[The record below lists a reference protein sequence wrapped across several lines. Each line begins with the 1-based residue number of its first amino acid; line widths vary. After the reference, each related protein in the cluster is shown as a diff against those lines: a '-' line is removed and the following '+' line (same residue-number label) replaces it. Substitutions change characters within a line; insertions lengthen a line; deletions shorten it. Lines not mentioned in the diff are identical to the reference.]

1 MNNKFRFFSD
11 NITFEKSSKDGKDI
25 YLVGGLITD
34 SSKDAD
40 GENLATEGLDFS
52 DFNFINWNHSKE
64 PGDIIG
70 TPLTWKYIEGKGVMM
85 KGELYADIPKAND
98 AIRLMKALER
108 SGRGNKL
115 GWSIEGQV
123 IERDLIDSS
132 KVKKAKITAVALC
145 PFPKNGNTFAD
156 LLTKGFTG
164 DDCFQSN
171 EKLEYDEEVNGG
183 LVEIQDEEDNIKV
196 DREGNI
202 TYEKAQTVEN
212 SSALIEESV
221 EGNKKTNMEKAFV
234 VITDAHKNK
243 EISTENYLKKARIFA
258 NKLPK

>member
-11 NITFEKSSKDGKDI
+11 NITFEKSSKDGKDV

-132 KVKKAKITAVALC
+132 KVRASDECAVC
-145 PFPKNGNTFAD
+145 D
-156 LLTKGFTG
+156 LLHGFGKHEGLKLAVYKCAVLDG
-164 DDCFQSN
+164 DNRLAADIFGDN
-171 EKLEYDEEVNGG
+171 EGFGVTRVGFYSHALLIPLGSILG
-183 LVEIQDEEDNIKV
+183 L
-196 DREGNI
+196 
-202 TYEKAQTVEN
+202 
-212 SSALIEESV
+212 LC
-221 EGNKKTNMEKAFV
+221 
-234 VITDAHKNK
+234 
-243 EISTENYLKKARIFA
+243 RI
-258 NKLPK
+258 LH